1 MVNGID
7 SLISVLFFI
16 VYIGIS
22 SVQFSC
28 SVVSGS
34 LWPHEP
40 QHARIPC
47 PSPTPS
53 PPKSM
58 SIESVMPSNHLILC
72 HPLLLPS
79 TFPRIRVFSNESVLH
94 IRWPKY
100 WRFNCNIS
108 ATNEHSGFISFRI
121 SSKYFYKTMLK
132 WKNLNMV
139 ENHEMS
145 WREIGQ
151 RYSKT
156 DIHNNTTSTFV

>member
-1 MVNGID
+1 MWESTVVQLLSHAWLFVTPWTVTHQA
-7 SLISVLFFI
+7 SLSFTT
-16 VYIGIS
+16 S
-22 SVQFSC
+22 W
-28 SVVSGS
+28 S
-34 LWPHEP
+34 LL
-40 QHARIPC
+40 
-47 PSPTPS
+47 
-53 PPKSM
+53 KLM
-58 SIESVMPSNHLILC
+58 FIESVMPSNHLVLC
-72 HPLLLPS
+72 HPLLLQSS